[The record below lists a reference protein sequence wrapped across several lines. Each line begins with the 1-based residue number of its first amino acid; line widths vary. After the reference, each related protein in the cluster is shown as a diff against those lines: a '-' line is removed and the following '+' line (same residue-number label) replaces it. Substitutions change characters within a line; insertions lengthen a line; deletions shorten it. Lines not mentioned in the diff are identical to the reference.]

1 ESKEQRIIEPH
12 AIINN
17 GLRWHIRAY
26 SHETYDFRDFV
37 LSRIAEA
44 KIIDE
49 SAESSAQYDDDWME
63 IISIKLKPHPQLNK
77 KQRLTLK
84 YDYNMTD
91 DTIELNVRRALV
103 GYVLQ
108 RMAVDTTADHS
119 LNPNAYQLVVVNRDE
134 IEPFAGWA
142 FL

>member
-1 ESKEQRIIEPH
+1 
-12 AIINN
+12 
-17 GLRWHIRAY
+17 
-26 SHETYDFRDFV
+26 V
-37 LSRIAEA
+37 LSRIKQACLLSEP
-44 KIIDE
+44 
-49 SAESSAQYDDDWME
+49 AESSPDYDDEWTE
-63 IISIKLKPHPQLNK
+63 IISVKLQPHPKLNEK
-77 KQRLTLK
+77 NRLTLK

-91 DTIELNVRRALV
+91 DTIELNIRRALV

-108 RMAVDTTADHS
+108 RMSVDTTADYS

>member
-1 ESKEQRIIEPH
+1 
-12 AIINN
+12 
-17 GLRWHIRAY
+17 
-26 SHETYDFRDFV
+26 
-37 LSRIAEA
+37 
-44 KIIDE
+44 
-49 SAESSAQYDDDWME
+49 
-63 IISIKLKPHPQLNK
+63 IKLKPHPQLNK

-84 YDYNMTD
+84 YDYNMID